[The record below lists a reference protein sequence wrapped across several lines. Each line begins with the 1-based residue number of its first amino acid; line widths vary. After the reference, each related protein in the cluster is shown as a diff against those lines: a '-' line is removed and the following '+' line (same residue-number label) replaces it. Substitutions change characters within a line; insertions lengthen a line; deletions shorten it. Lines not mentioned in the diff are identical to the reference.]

1 MTDTVEV
8 TRFDAAE
15 YIDTPE
21 AEAELLSD
29 AFDSGDAR
37 YIAHALGIIARAR
50 GISTLAHD
58 TGLNRQ
64 SLYNAF
70 SDSGN
75 PTLDTLMKVTKA
87 LGITLAARPAA

>member
-1 MTDTVEV
+1 MTDKVEIS
-8 TRFDAAE
+8 RFDAAE

-29 AFDSGDAR
+29 AFASGDAR
-37 YIAHALGIIARAR
+37 YIANALGIIARAR
-50 GISTLAHD
+50 GISTLAQD

-64 SLYNAF
+64 SLYSAF

-75 PTLDTLMKVTKA
+75 PTLDTLMKVTQA
-87 LGITLAARPAA
+87 LGLTLAARPAA